1 MFPRPA
7 LLALFASA
15 VLTTAASAQ
24 GAWHQYLQSAT
35 KLFESGDY
43 TQAEVDCRK
52 AMKEM
57 PADDPR
63 YALSLLQLGKIHL
76 AQKHADRASRALSYG
91 MSLCRERRP
100 MDLNLYC
107 DLLTEQVAAYKAMNR
122 LDLAKIA
129 EQQLSFIP
137 PKPLPARK
145 PLPMSSASSQ
155 PAQSSPEW
163 KQLRAALSACY
174 REQRIADAEPLL
186 KRYLALM
193 EEQCGKDSPLLA
205 PIMVQYSRVLQY
217 LGKTAEAEQYQ
228 QLASTVAPAKTDSVA
243 QSSVSAEDALADL
256 DKRFRAM
263 LKEQREREKRE
274 IAAHAEEEER
284 IAAARE
290 REHAQQLNATLQFE
304 ETQLAAHLEREKAA
318 MAASRPLVVVDPDM
332 AELAR
337 QRATAEAHTMPVT
350 PGSIPGSFPAAITPG
365 STAGA
370 SPGAASTPAAS
381 QPTPSFTSPAVF
393 SSRGSGVSIGGLG
406 FSASVGN
413 ASK

>member
-1 MFPRPA
+1 M
-7 LLALFASA
+7 
-15 VLTTAASAQ
+15 TAASAQ

-63 YALSLLQLGKIHL
+63 YALSLLQLGKIYL
-76 AQKHADRASRALSYG
+76 AQKQADKASRALAYG
-91 MSLCRERRP
+91 MDLCRERRP

-137 PKPLPARK
+137 PKPLPAAK
-145 PLPMSSASSQ
+145 PLPTSPASSQ

-163 KQLRAALSACY
+163 KQLRAALSDCY

-217 LGKTAEAEQYQ
+217 VGKTAEADQYQ
-228 QLASTVAPAKTDSVA
+228 QLASAVAPAKTEPVEA
-243 QSSVSAEDALADL
+243 SSVSSEDALADL

-263 LKEQREREKRE
+263 LKEQREREKHE
-274 IAAHAEEEER
+274 IAARAEEEER

-290 REHAQQLNATLQFE
+290 REHTQQLNATLQFE

-318 MAASRPLVVVDPDM
+318 MTATRPVVFLDPDLGV
-332 AELAR
+332 LAR
-337 QRATAEAHTMPVT
+337 QRAAAEAHTMPVT
-350 PGSIPGSFPAAITPG
+350 PGSIPGAIPPG

-370 SPGAASTPAAS
+370 SPGAAGTAAAS
-381 QPTPSFTSPAVF
+381 QPTRSFTSPAVF
-393 SSRGSGVSIGGLG
+393 SSPGSGVSIGGLG